1 MNADSDG
8 RHSLASYVLLILGL
22 LDLLRGVLHTFF
34 IDWAVATFAHL
45 DLSAAAQDQLMLLGA
60 FGISNLLTGSIFIL
74 VSLKA
79 KPLSEYVLLMIVG
92 AYALGVA
99 GLKLSGVSPEADFN
113 GKYFMFGYLAVC
125 VLTLVISRLRPK
137 RSPA

>member
-8 RHSLASYVLLILGL
+8 RYALASSVLLILGL
-22 LDLLRGVLHTFF
+22 LDLLRGALHTFF
-34 IDWAVATFAHL
+34 IDWAVTTFAHL

-92 AYALGVA
+92 AYALGAA
-99 GLKLSGVSPEADFN
+99 GLKL
-113 GKYFMFGYLAVC
+113 
-125 VLTLVISRLRPK
+125 
-137 RSPA
+137 